1 MFSGVGMAS
10 RMLIALSQLAPVISG
25 VQITLMAMVS
35 NSVNKSLACCMTSRE
50 LSVSSQDT
58 TGISELFWVFNSA
71 NQNRLFSKWL
81 AGLCKSLSAIT

>member
-1 MFSGVGMAS
+1 MVDIGDLSPKSRITIMFSGVGMAS

-35 NSVNKSLACCMTSRE
+35 NSVNSSLVCCMTSRE

-58 TGISELFWVFNSA
+58 TGI
-71 NQNRLFSKWL
+71 R
-81 AGLCKSLSAIT
+81 